1 MKSEQTNK
9 AKYSNYFNNL
19 LIGGGIFIISF
30 LIGLVFHHNN
40 AEASIASVVSS
51 LFGGE
56 SVSANIDREVSS
68 SNSQTIPI
76 LQYYAVNIDPNPEKQ
91 SDIVP
96 VDDEN
101 TLNSDLARSNATGTD
116 TSNMQISTYVVRQ
129 GDTISGVAKMFRVST
144 NTILWA
150 NDLTGK
156 STLKVGQTLVILPI
170 SGISYTVKKGD
181 TIKGIAKHF
190 GANSEDIDQFTND
203 ILAYNDISLSTP
215 IIAGQTII
223 VPDAELSADNA
234 KPVNTSIS
242 IVAKCSSRD
251 ARIEPL
257 IDAGKKLPAYTK
269 YYSRP
274 IAGGYR
280 SQCLHGHNAI
290 DLAAPV
296 GTSLLA
302 SAGGTVIIAKN
313 NGGWNGGYG
322 NYVVIS
328 HSNGTQTLYAHMSRP
343 TVTVGEKVK
352 QGQRIGYIG
361 MTGWTYGPHVHFEI
375 RGAQNP
381 F

>member
-1 MKSEQTNK
+1 MKSEHKNK

-19 LIGGGIFIISF
+19 LTIGGVFIFGF
-30 LIGLVFHHNN
+30 LMAMAFQKN
-40 AEASIASVVSS
+40 AQASIGSVISS

-56 SVSANIDREVSS
+56 SVSAKIERESS
-68 SNSQTIPI
+68 STNSQTVPI
-76 LQYYAVNIDPNPEKQ
+76 LQYYAVNIDPTPGKQ

-96 VDDEN
+96 VDNEN

-116 TSNMQISTYVVRQ
+116 TSNMQISTYIVRQ
-129 GDTISGVAKMFRVST
+129 GDTISSVAKMFRVST

-156 STLKVGQTLVILPI
+156 SVLKTGQTLVILPI
-170 SGISYTVKKGD
+170 SGISYTVKRGD

-190 GANSEDIDQFTND
+190 GANAEDIDQFTND
-203 ILAYNDISLSTP
+203 ILVYNDISMSTP
-215 IIAGQTII
+215 IIVGQTII
-223 VPDAELSADNA
+223 VPDAELSADNV

-242 IVAKCSSRD
+242 IVAKCGSRD

-257 IDAGKKLPAYTK
+257 LDAGKKLPAYTK
-269 YYSRP
+269 YYARP
-274 IAGGYR
+274 ISGGYR

-302 SAGGTVIIAKN
+302 SAGGTVIISKN

-328 HSNGTQTLYAHMSRP
+328 HANGTQTLYAHMSKP
-343 TVTVGEKVK
+343 TVSVGDVVK